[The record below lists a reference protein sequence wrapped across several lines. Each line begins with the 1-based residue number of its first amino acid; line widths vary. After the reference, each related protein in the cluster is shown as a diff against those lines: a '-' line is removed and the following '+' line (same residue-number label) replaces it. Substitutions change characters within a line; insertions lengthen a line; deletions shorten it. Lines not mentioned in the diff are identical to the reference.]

1 MTRQDNKSN
10 PLQPY
15 QYCVMKDTMWGEINR
30 GKVGWD
36 EIGLD
41 WIGLVRTNST
51 QGKGDGETWW
61 QCSLLLSLSLGK
73 RNTAQYTWAE

>member
-41 WIGLVRTNST
+41 WIG
-51 QGKGDGETWW
+51 
-61 QCSLLLSLSLGK
+61 
-73 RNTAQYTWAE
+73 